1 MSLTH
6 QTRSAFVVRPLFL
19 GHHQGPDFFFYFFSF
34 SGQGC
39 TGNYKSIEAWP
50 GLYNLYGICVL
61 LCESSLR
68 EWPPLSVLLWRLG
81 FFCSAFLFPANHF
94 LWENLAVKECST
106 CTSVLEN
113 LTKADHQLFLPIFQK
128 YFTLSTLSWCMFLF
142 LNSFKTVAE
151 SWTTSSS
158 VSCTLAPQAP
168 LCFVCLFPLPTVHC
182 FYSCEVVVNKA
193 FPLAPSFLWS
203 PPLYWGKNCGSAM

>member
-19 GHHQGPDFFFYFFSF
+19 GHHQGPDLFFYFFSF

-50 GLYNLYGICVL
+50 GLYNLCGICVL

-68 EWPPLSVLLWRLG
+68 EWPPLSVLLWRL
-81 FFCSAFLFPANHF
+81 FFFLFCFLFPANHF

-113 LTKADHQLFLPIFQK
+113 LTKADHQLFLPKNISLYPRSLDACS
-128 YFTLSTLSWCMFLF
+128 YFWTLSRLLLKAGPHPAQSHVLSLHKHHSALFVYFLYPRCTALF
-142 LNSFKTVAE
+142 L
-151 SWTTSSS
+151 
-158 VSCTLAPQAP
+158 
-168 LCFVCLFPLPTVHC
+168 
-182 FYSCEVVVNKA
+182 
-193 FPLAPSFLWS
+193 
-203 PPLYWGKNCGSAM
+203 WGGG